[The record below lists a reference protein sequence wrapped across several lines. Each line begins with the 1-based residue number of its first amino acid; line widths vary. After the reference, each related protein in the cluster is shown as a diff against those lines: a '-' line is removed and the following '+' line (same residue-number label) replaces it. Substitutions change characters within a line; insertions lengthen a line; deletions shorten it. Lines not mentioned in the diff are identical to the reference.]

1 MGAAALLETAL
12 AEKTTIP
19 LLDIDSSLQESIT
32 ETRLKAL
39 LKALPAGVI
48 VLDGKGLVQECNPA
62 AIELLDEP
70 LIGLAWRTVIDRA
83 FDHSRI
89 SGQDSVTKKGQ
100 IVSISTCPLGEGVPG
115 QIILLQDVTEKRQL
129 QAKYDQQNRL
139 ASMGQ
144 MAAQLAHQIRTPISA
159 ALLYA
164 SHLKSPQLD
173 NDKRLRFADKILT
186 RIQSLEQLINDM
198 LLFSRNGMEKRESIS
213 VQQLF
218 NELQQTIVI
227 PENKQKINVV
237 FEYLSEEN
245 SANGKVYISGNRS
258 LLVSGLVN
266 LVNNAFSAVDTNLKE
281 SPDDQA
287 AQVTIKVSQPIN
299 GAVDFSIHDNGSGI
313 SAEHIDKIFEP
324 FYTTRQHGTGL
335 GLAVVKAIANA
346 HDGDLWLDYSSTS
359 EPSAFYNEP
368 SAADK
373 ESSTCYK
380 EPSTCYRES
389 STCYKESSTYRESST
404 SGSVFRMRLPT
415 QIEALS
421 QNNRKVNNS
430 ISRMESVK

>member
-1 MGAAALLETAL
+1 MGLAAILETAL
-12 AEKTTIP
+12 AETRTIP
-19 LLDIDSSLQESIT
+19 PSDVNELVKDSDVAGFDSANSSSLQESIT

-62 AIELLDEP
+62 AIELLNEP

-100 IVSISTCPLGEGVPG
+100 IVSISTCPLEEGVPG

-129 QAKYDQQNRL
+129 QTKYDQQNRL

-164 SHLKSPQLD
+164 SHLKSPKLD

-198 LLFSRNGMEKRESIS
+198 LLFSRNGMQNRESIS
-213 VQQLF
+213 VKQLL
-218 NELQQTIVI
+218 NELEQSIVV
-227 PENKQKINVV
+227 PEDKQKVNIV
-237 FEYLSEEN
+237 FDFLVEEN
-245 SANGKVYISGNRS
+245 LSNEQVYISGNRN

-266 LVNNAFSAVDTNLKE
+266 LVNNALHAVDDKG
-281 SPDDQA
+281 SR
-287 AQVTIKVSQPIN
+287 VTIKVSQPIK
-299 GAVDFSIHDNGSGI
+299 GAIDFSIHDNGSGI
-313 SAEHIDKIFEP
+313 SAEDVNKIFEP
-324 FYTTRQHGTGL
+324 FYTTKENGTGL

-359 EPSAFYNEP
+359 E
-368 SAADK
+368 
-373 ESSTCYK
+373 SSTSYK
-380 EPSTCYRES
+380 
-389 STCYKESSTYRESST
+389 KSST
-404 SGSVFRMRLPT
+404 SGSVFKMRIPT
-415 QIEALS
+415 QIQSLHK
-421 QNNRKVNNS
+421 NNRKSS
-430 ISRMESVK
+430 IRTSFMERAQ

>member
-1 MGAAALLETAL
+1 MGLAAILETAL
-12 AEKTTIP
+12 AETRTIP
-19 LLDIDSSLQESIT
+19 PSDVNEIVGDSDVAGFDSANSSSLQESIT

-100 IVSISTCPLGEGVPG
+100 IVSISTCPLEEGVPG

-129 QAKYDQQNRL
+129 QTKYDQQNRL

-164 SHLKSPQLD
+164 SHLKSPKLD

-198 LLFSRNGMEKRESIS
+198 LLFSRNGMQNRESIS
-213 VQQLF
+213 VKQLL
-218 NELQQTIVI
+218 NELEQSIVV
-227 PENKQKINVV
+227 PEDKQKVNIV
-237 FEYLSEEN
+237 FDFLVEEN
-245 SANGKVYISGNRS
+245 VSNENLSNEQVYISGNRN

-266 LVNNAFSAVDTNLKE
+266 LVNNALHAVDDKG
-281 SPDDQA
+281 SR
-287 AQVTIKVSQPIN
+287 VTIKVSQPIK
-299 GAVDFSIHDNGSGI
+299 GAIDFSIHDNGSGI
-313 SAEHIDKIFEP
+313 SAEDVNKIFEP
-324 FYTTRQHGTGL
+324 FYTTKENGTGL

-359 EPSAFYNEP
+359 
-368 SAADK
+368 
-373 ESSTCYK
+373 
-380 EPSTCYRES
+380 
-389 STCYKESSTYRESST
+389 
-404 SGSVFRMRLPT
+404 GSVFRMRIPT
-415 QIEALS
+415 QIQSLHK
-421 QNNRKVNNS
+421 NNRKSS
-430 ISRMESVK
+430 IRTSFMERAQ